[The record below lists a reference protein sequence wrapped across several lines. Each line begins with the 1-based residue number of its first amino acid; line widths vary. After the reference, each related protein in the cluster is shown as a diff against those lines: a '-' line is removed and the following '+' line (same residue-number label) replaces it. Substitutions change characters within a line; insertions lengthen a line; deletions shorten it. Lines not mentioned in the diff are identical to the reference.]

1 MKKLVYF
8 FLTIL
13 IVGCSSDDES
23 NTSQTFLEKYAGVVW
38 EYDQWDTIDEDEQEG
53 YWRYIIFDNR
63 DKNWEY
69 SPDVQ
74 GNFELNNGF
83 FTRYEADYDGTFN
96 CYTAGEFSNDEG
108 SISIEMNS
116 DNVLKFRWVEID
128 QENGSTIVD
137 TSLITLTAINNGTTL
152 ESTDSL
158 FPGEVGTWSR
168 VNISNPCE

>member
-1 MKKLVYF
+1 MKKLIYL

-13 IVGCSSDDES
+13 IVGCSGDDES

-38 EYDQWDTIDEDEQEG
+38 EYDQWDTIDEDDQEG
-53 YWRYIIFDNR
+53 AWRYIIFNDR
-63 DKNWEY
+63 D
-69 SPDVQ
+69 
-74 GNFELNNGF
+74 GF
-83 FTRYEADYDGTFN
+83 FTRYQAEYDGTFN

-128 QENGSTIVD
+128 NENGSTYED
-137 TSLITLTAINNGTTL
+137 TSLLTLTAINNGTTL
-152 ESTDSL
+152 EITDSF
-158 FPGEVGTWSR
+158 FPEEVGTWSR

>member
-1 MKKLVYF
+1 MKKLVYL

-38 EYDQWDTIDEDEQEG
+38 ENDQWDTIDEDEQEG

-69 SPDVQ
+69 SPGVQ

-96 CYTAGEFSNDEG
+96 CYTAGEYSNDEG

-116 DNVLKFRWVEID
+116 DNVLKFRGVEID
-128 QENGSTIVD
+128 QENGSTIV
-137 TSLITLTAINNGTTL
+137 TTTLITLTAINNGTTL
-152 ESTDSL
+152 EITDSF